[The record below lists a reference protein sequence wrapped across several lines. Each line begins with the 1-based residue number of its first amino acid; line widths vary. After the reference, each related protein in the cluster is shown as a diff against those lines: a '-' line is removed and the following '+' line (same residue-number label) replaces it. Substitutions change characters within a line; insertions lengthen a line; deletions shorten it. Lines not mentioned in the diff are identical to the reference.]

1 MKFWQLAGKKS
12 LKSVTT
18 IAEDG
23 TEPTYDLPIPNEEYI
38 KVKLTKTPL
47 CASDWSNYLGNYG
60 RYPIILGR
68 SAVGLVS
75 ESEFPEYKTGQRIYL
90 SPYHES
96 ISGAFLTRGVDIDG
110 YLGDYALVPIN
121 DVYTLPEGI
130 REDDLVFIEDIAL
143 AINAL
148 ERIDLSKGE
157 YLLLYGASYLNI
169 IIAQLAIYYQSIP
182 IIIDK
187 DNDRLELA
195 ENNGIYYTV
204 NFQEELLSNKIVEI
218 TAGKLVDHIIFD
230 TDAFNDIDA
239 FTEFVKNHGNI
250 CLVGFNKHPGKISC
264 DMQRII
270 GNELSIIGVTDGYS
284 AIPSAINM
292 IANKIINTEQLIEKF
307 APYDKFP
314 EVIYELGDKTVYLK
328 TVIND

>member
-1 MKFWQLAGKKS
+1 MKFWQLAAKKS
-12 LKSVTT
+12 LKAVST
-18 IAEDG
+18 ASENG
-23 TEPTYDLPIPNEEYI
+23 NEPTYELQIPQEEYI

-47 CASDWSNYLGNYG
+47 CASDWSNFLGNYG
-60 RYPIILGR
+60 KYPLIPGR

-75 ESEFPEYKTGQRIYL
+75 ESEYASYKTGQRIYL
-90 SPYHES
+90 SPYHETS
-96 ISGAFLTRGVDIDG
+96 NGTFLTRGVDMDG

-121 DVYTLPEGI
+121 DVYTLPEGM
-130 REDDLVFIEDIAL
+130 REEEVVFIEDIAL

-148 ERIDLSKGE
+148 ERIDLAKGE

-187 DNDRLELA
+187 DNDRLEIA
-195 ENNGIYYTV
+195 ENSGIYYTV

-218 TAGKLVDHIIFD
+218 TAGKLVDHIVFD

-239 FTEFVKNHGNI
+239 FTEYVKNHGNI
-250 CLVGFNKHPGKISC
+250 CLVGFNKYPGKITC

-270 GNELSIIGVTDGYS
+270 CGELSIIGVTDGYT

-292 IANKIINTEQLIEKF
+292 IANKIINTEQLIENITEF
-307 APYDKFP
+307 DQVPDML
-314 EVIYELGDKTVYLK
+314 YELSDKAVYLK
-328 TVIND
+328 TIVKD